1 MLIEY
6 QFSGVKMSVKNIFT
20 RKWTLSYMVTSTAV
34 LAAIV
39 TSTGGFF
46 ALYEMDLMSK
56 NTAELTEEWVPKI
69 SKVGEISTHI
79 ARFRTAEWEAID
91 DKTEED
97 KKKSEDRLDE
107 SSGNVTIY
115 NKSFAKLITD
125 EDTQR
130 SFDKFSALWDKYI
143 EEHDKFYAAAKAGKT
158 AEATAILNGES
169 QKIYTEMF
177 DEMKN
182 ITDISYQGSVS
193 AKESSDK
200 ISVRARWMVGA
211 LALASLLLSSILA
224 WFIARFISR
233 KIENV
238 VNKLNEGSEI
248 LTGSIVEISS
258 SSTNLS
264 ESVTEQVSALHETVA
279 SVSEISSKVE
289 QNNQTADKTLQASV
303 QSMKAAED
311 GMKNM
316 NDVMDSINNISS
328 GMQDLVG
335 KIDNSHKEIGE
346 IVTIISAISNK
357 TKVINDIVFQT
368 RLLSFNAS
376 VEAARAG
383 ENGKGFAVVAEEIGK
398 LAQMS
403 GDSANEIGVLL
414 ESSTSK
420 VHEIVERAK
429 EQTNKLVEKNKEQI
443 KGGNTTATRCNDSL
457 QEIKSNIILVNEL
470 ITKIASASEEQA
482 HGLKEISGAMN
493 QLNDSTSYNSNI
505 ASVTSKEAQRLD
517 QQAKDQTVL
526 IDDLTKLIKNAA

>member
-1 MLIEY
+1 
-6 QFSGVKMSVKNIFT
+6 MSVKNIFKF
-20 RKWTLSYMVTSTAV
+20 KWTLTSMVTTTAV

-46 ALYEMDLMSK
+46 ALFEMDLMSK

-69 SKVGEISTHI
+69 SKIGEMSTHI
-79 ARFRTAEWEAID
+79 ARFRTAEWESID
-91 DKTEED
+91 DNTPEE
-97 KKKSEDRLDE
+97 KKQSEDRMDE

-115 NKSFAKLITD
+115 SKSFSKLITD

-130 SFDKFSALWDKYI
+130 SFDKFSTLWDKYG
-143 EEHDKFYAAAKAGKT
+143 EEHDKFLSAVKAGKT
-158 AEATAILNGES
+158 AEAAIILNGES

-177 DEMKN
+177 DEMKS

-200 ISVRARWMVGA
+200 ITARARWMVGA
-211 LALASLLLSSILA
+211 IALASLLLSSILA
-224 WFIARFISR
+224 WFIARYISR

-238 VNKLNEGSEI
+238 VNKLNEGSEV

-279 SVSEISSKVE
+279 SVTEISSKVE
-289 QNNQTADKTLQASV
+289 QNNQTADRTLEASA
-303 QSMKAAED
+303 QSMKAAEE

-316 NDVMDSINNISS
+316 NEVMLSIDNIAN
-328 GMQDLVG
+328 GMQELVG
-335 KIDNSHKEIGE
+335 KIDDSHKEIAE
-346 IVTIISAISNK
+346 IVTIISAISDK

-383 ENGKGFAVVAEEIGK
+383 EHGKGFAVVAEEVGK

-429 EQTNKLVEKNKEQI
+429 GQTNKVVETNKKQI
-443 KGGNTTATRCNDSL
+443 SGGHATAERCNQSL
-457 QEIKSNIILVNEL
+457 QEIKTNISLVNEL

-517 QQAKDQTVL
+517 QQAKDQTFL
-526 IDDLTKLIKNAA
+526 IEDLTKLIKHAA